1 MRLDDLPQGQLE
13 AALQLPPA
21 GRAMTPARARLR
33 AVAALA
39 RMVMAIDQ
47 LKAEAGEAGVVL
59 PNAADVRGWLEATIE
74 DICDEARLALE
85 MGASR

>member
-1 MRLDDLPQGQLE
+1 
-13 AALQLPPA
+13 
-21 GRAMTPARARLR
+21 
-33 AVAALA
+33 
-39 RMVMAIDQ
+39 MVMAIDQ